1 MSTRKG
7 YVGEGMT
14 VEKLNSDT
22 AERRLVSHRFPDCQA
37 KLEMSSFLLK
47 TFRLKDIIPRKEEA
61 KSGPALLSKIG
72 GCHRRLREP

>member
-22 AERRLVSHRFPDCQA
+22 AERRLVNHRFPDCQA

-47 TFRLKDIIPRKEEA
+47 TSYHQDMISSIE
-61 KSGPALLSKIG
+61 
-72 GCHRRLREP
+72 RR